1 MSLGG
6 LAARNAARHPGRTV
20 GTAVE
25 VAVAVLAFL
34 LLRTA
39 VAAWNANA
47 DLAAGDRLGVRNRV
61 SFTLTL
67 PRSYADRV
75 REVPGVRAASWASW
89 FNGRDP
95 RDRRRAFT
103 SLAVDPASYLD
114 VFDEIVLDD
123 ETRARWLGDR
133 RGAIVGEELAR
144 TLGVRPGDAL
154 TLTGTV
160 YPGDWRF
167 IVDGIYRTNRQ
178 SAIGNQLLFHW
189 DYLDATVPEWR
200 RGRIGYVAARVADA
214 GQAGAVARGIDDTF
228 ATRDVRTLTM
238 SEQAIYRSFL
248 GLLSAL
254 LRALDIVSAVL
265 LVVMMLI
272 VGNTMGMGVRE
283 RTAEHAAL
291 RAIGFRPRQ
300 VLGILLGE
308 AALIGGAG
316 ALLGVALG
324 YALIDGVLAR
334 WVTANASALFPRF
347 AVSGT
352 AAALAAAGA
361 VGGSIVATLPPA
373 WRAAH
378 IPLASGLRRGDE

>member
-1 MSLGG
+1 MSLAG
-6 LAARNAARHPGRTV
+6 LAARNAARHPGRALS
-20 GTAVE
+20 TAVE
-25 VAVAVLAFL
+25 VAIAVLAFL
-34 LLRTA
+34 LVRTA
-39 VAAWNANA
+39 VSAWNANA

-67 PRSYADRV
+67 PRNYADRV
-75 REVPGVRAASWASW
+75 REVPGVRAATFASW

-95 RDRRRAFT
+95 RERKRAFT
-103 SLAVDPASYLD
+103 SLAVDSASYLD

-123 ETRARWLGDR
+123 EARARWLGDR
-133 RGAIVGEELAR
+133 RGALVGEELAR

-154 TLTGTV
+154 TLAGTV

-167 IVDGIYRTNRQ
+167 TVDGVYRTSRA

-200 RGRIGYVAARVADA
+200 RGRIGYVVARVGDA
-214 GQAGAVARGIDDTF
+214 GRAGEVARAIDGVF
-228 ATRDVRTLTM
+228 AERDVRTLTM

-254 LRALDIVSAVL
+254 LGALDIVSAVL

-291 RAIGFRPRQ
+291 RALGFRPRH
-300 VLGILLGE
+300 VLALILGE
-308 AALIGGAG
+308 AALVGGGGAI
-316 ALLGVALG
+316 LGVALG
-324 YALIDGVLAR
+324 YALIDGILAR

-347 AVSGT
+347 AVGGEAALVGA
-352 AAALAAAGA
+352 AAALFGA
-361 VGGSIVATLPPA
+361 MLATAPSA
-373 WRAAH
+373 WRALRM
-378 IPLASGLRRGDE
+378 PLATALRRGDE